1 MRLTKTNQSKQRLLH
16 ITTLSIVSFL
26 NQELVWHIVNNV
38 NIPASK
44 APLFARSPFLEFQA
58 IVPERA
64 AEMMIASA
72 PEDKRAAM
80 EAAVRSSVDY
90 AASVSEIFAEKNI

>member
-1 MRLTKTNQSKQRLLH
+1 MLLC
-16 ITTLSIVSFL
+16 V
-26 NQELVWHIVNNV
+26 QELVWHVVNNV
-38 NIPASK
+38 NIPGSK

-72 PEDKRAAM
+72 PEDKRDAM
-80 EAAVRSSVDY
+80 EAAVRASVDY
-90 AASVSEIFAEKNI
+90 AASVSKALQVDYICLLCAL